1 MSADTGLSLPRP
13 VGSGFSRELLSAL
26 AQVGRRPR
34 LFGWREVLEQFDQTG
49 PRALPIVVLACALVG
64 LMLGYMGGAQLA
76 RIGGQLY
83 VADVVTVG
91 MVRELAGLM
100 TGVILAGRVS
110 STYAAHLASM
120 TANEEVDALR
130 VMGIDPV
137 GHLVLPRLL
146 GLLLAFPLLMGFGA
160 VAGVAAGWAPAVL
173 SYGAT
178 TAEYLQHSLDSLTWT
193 HLWIGSFKGLLYAV
207 VLGLAGCR
215 AGLMAGRSAEAT
227 GQAATRAVVSAL
239 VLIVAVACLTT
250 IVFTLLGY

>member
-1 MSADTGLSLPRP
+1 MSAEAASALPGP
-13 VGSGFSRELLSAL
+13 AGQGFGRELLDAL
-26 AQVGRRPR
+26 ARLGRRPR
-34 LFGWREVLEQFDQTG
+34 LFGWREVLQQFDQTG
-49 PRALPIVVLACALVG
+49 PRALPIVLLACGLVG

-110 STYAAHLASM
+110 STFAAHLASM
-120 TANEEVDALR
+120 TAQEEIDALR
-130 VMGIDPV
+130 AMGIDPV
-137 GHLVLPRLL
+137 GHLVLPRLIA
-146 GLLLAFPLLMGFGA
+146 LLMAFPLLMGFGA

-178 TAEYLQHSLDSLTWT
+178 TAEYLQHSRDALTWT
-193 HLWIGSFKGLLYAV
+193 HLWIGTFKGLLYAV

-215 AGLMAGRSAEAT
+215 AGMRAGRSAEAV
-227 GQAATRAVVSAL
+227 GRAATQAVVTAL

-250 IVFTLLGY
+250 VVFTLMGY

>member
-1 MSADTGLSLPRP
+1 MSAETTPALPGP
-13 VGSGFSRELLSAL
+13 TAPGFGRELVAAL
-26 AQVGRRPR
+26 LRGGRRPR
-34 LFGWREVLEQFDQTG
+34 VFGWREVLQQFDQTG

-100 TGVILAGRVS
+100 TAVILAGRVS
-110 STYAAHLASM
+110 STFAAHLASM
-120 TANEEVDALR
+120 TAQEEIDALR
-130 VMGIDPV
+130 AMGIDPV
-137 GHLVLPRLL
+137 EHLVLPRLL

-178 TAEYLQHSLDSLTWT
+178 TAEYLQHSRDALTWT

-207 VLGLAGCR
+207 VLGLAGCH
-215 AGLMAGRSAEAT
+215 AGMTAGRSAE
-227 GQAATRAVVSAL
+227 GVGRAATRAVVTAL
-239 VLIVAVACLTT
+239 VLVVAVACLTT
-250 IVFTLLGY
+250 IVFTLMGY